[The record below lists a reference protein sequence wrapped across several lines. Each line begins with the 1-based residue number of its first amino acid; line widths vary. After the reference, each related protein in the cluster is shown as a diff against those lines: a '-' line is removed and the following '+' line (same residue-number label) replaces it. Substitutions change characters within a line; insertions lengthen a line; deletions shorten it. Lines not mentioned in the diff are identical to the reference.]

1 MSKDAVIQVVPRTAT
16 GNGPS
21 RRARRTGQIP
31 AVVYGHGTSQ
41 PVMVEEKALNAVVHH
56 PGLLELD
63 VAGGQKIS
71 GIIKDIQRN
80 TLSGKVQHVDFQEVL
95 PTELLTVS
103 VSIEAVGTPA
113 GAVQGGQLEQNM
125 RNLEI
130 KIQAQHIF
138 ETLQVDVSGME
149 LNEVM
154 HVNQLVLPEGAVAL
168 GDTKFA
174 VFHVRVPKQEEAKV
188 VEGAE
193 AAATPEVIAKGK
205 KPEEG
210 AAAPAAGAAAAAKP
224 EAKKK

>member
-1 MSKDAVIQVVPRTAT
+1 MSKDTVIQVVPRTGT

-21 RRARRTGQIP
+21 RRARRAGQIP

-41 PVMVEEKALNAVVHH
+41 PVMVDEKAINAVVHH
-56 PGLLELD
+56 PGLLQLD
-63 VAGGQKIS
+63 VVGGEKIS
-71 GIIKDIQRN
+71 GIIKDVQRN
-80 TLSGKVQHVDFQEVL
+80 TMSGKVQHIDFQEVL
-95 PTELLTVS
+95 PTETLTVS

-138 ETLQVDVSGME
+138 ETLQVDVSAME
-149 LNEVM
+149 LNDVM

-168 GDTKFA
+168 GDLKFA
-174 VFHVRVPKQEEAKV
+174 VFHVRLPKQEEVKV

-210 AAAPAAGAAAAAKP
+210 AAAPAAGAAAAKP

>member
-1 MSKDAVIQVVPRTAT
+1 MSKDTVIQVVPRTGT
-16 GNGPS
+16 GNGPA
-21 RRARRTGQIP
+21 RRARREGQIP
-31 AVVYGHGTSQ
+31 AVVYGHGASQ
-41 PVMVEEKALNAVVHH
+41 PVMVDEKAINAVVHH
-56 PGLLELD
+56 PGLLQLD
-63 VAGGQKIS
+63 VVGGEKIS
-71 GIIKDIQRN
+71 GIIKDVQRN
-80 TLSGKVQHVDFQEVL
+80 TMSGKVQHVDFQEVK
-95 PTELLTVS
+95 PTEMLTVS

-125 RNLEI
+125 RNLDI

-149 LNEVM
+149 LNDVM

-174 VFHVRVPKQEEAKV
+174 VFHVRLPKQDEVKAA
-188 VEGAE
+188 EGAE

-210 AAAPAAGAAAAAKP
+210 AAAAPAAGAAAKP
-224 EAKKK
+224 AAKKK